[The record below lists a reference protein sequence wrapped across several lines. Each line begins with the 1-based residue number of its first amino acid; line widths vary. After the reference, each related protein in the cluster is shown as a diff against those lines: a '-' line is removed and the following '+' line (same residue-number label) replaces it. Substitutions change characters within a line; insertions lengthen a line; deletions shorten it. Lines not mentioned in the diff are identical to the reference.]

1 MTQSITTAPPQTPTP
16 PRFTRLAWA
25 SLILGI
31 VGSVFSVVPILD
43 IMTMLGAIVGIV
55 LGVVALFGSRKVLA
69 GIGAALCLLA
79 GSSPP

>member
-1 MTQSITTAPPQTPTP
+1 MTQSITTAPTVIAAPE
-16 PRFTRLAWA
+16 RFTRLAWT

-31 VGSVFSVVPILD
+31 IGVAFAVVPILD

-79 GSSPP
+79 